1 MASSFVDRD
10 IRATLMEMQA
20 ELRDLQQAESRVHAV
35 MLALRQ
41 RSDDL
46 TARISAL
53 EHRLLTRSLTPRTAR
68 SRHDA

>member
-10 IRATLMEMQA
+10 IRATLMELQA
-20 ELRDLQQAESRVHAV
+20 ELRDLQQLESRVHAV
-35 MLALRQ
+35 TLALRQ

-53 EHRLLTRSLTPRTAR
+53 EQRMLTRSLTPRPAR
-68 SRHDA
+68 SRDDA